1 MRGEIGEEEL
11 EPNPN
16 GVGDYEQIME
26 WWKVRTV
33 NRYNKLIEENRK
45 DDEPIW
51 YDNINIDDVKEWLEL
66 RGVNP
71 LIEEE

>member
-1 MRGEIGEEEL
+1 MRGEISEDEL

-26 WWKVRTV
+26 SWKVRAV
-33 NRYNKLIEENRK
+33 NRYNKLIEENRI

>member
-1 MRGEIGEEEL
+1 MRA
-11 EPNPN
+11 
-16 GVGDYEQIME
+16 
-26 WWKVRTV
+26 V
-33 NRYNKLIEENRK
+33 NRYNKLIEENRI

-51 YDNINIDDVKEWLEL
+51 YDNINIDDLKEWLEL